1 MKKHYIKNLLK
12 HWHDF
17 RLKLFFEGIL
27 TGVFAGFVVVCFR
40 YMLAWTDPQRDKL
53 FAFLRSSAF
62 GWTALWFLVL
72 IIISVILSWLIKM
85 APMSTGSGIPQ
96 VKGILAGLLQA
107 ANWVKIIVAKFAG
120 GLLGIGAGLSLGRE
134 GPSVQLGAAAAQ
146 GISRLLK
153 RPGLEEK
160 YLITSGAGAGLA
172 AAFNAPLAGVVFALE
187 ELHKNFS
194 PVVLATTVAAAV
206 TADVVTRYVL
216 GQNPV
221 FSFHNIPLIPFHYY
235 LYVVVLGLIVGASGV
250 LYNSGLVKFQI
261 FYEKLPRWLPSGL
274 KPAIPLVAAGF
285 LGFFLPQ
292 ALSGGD
298 RLINS
303 LQQMHYALYILLT
316 ILAVKFLFT
325 LLCYGTGVPGGI
337 FMPLLAIG
345 AVTGNV
351 FGSVVA
357 RYLHVDPIYMSNFII
372 LAMAAHF
379 SAIVK
384 APITGSILVLEMT
397 GSFEQLLPLIAVS
410 MSAYIASDLLEGKPI
425 YDVLLNRILAK
436 QSPAQE
442 LAPDVHDEE
451 KHILEKV
458 VLLGAPVCDRK
469 VCEIEWPA
477 NSLLVGLR
485 RGDSELIPAP
495 DTVVYPGDYLI
506 VMSGT
511 AALSRVHSY
520 LQELVGEE
528 SLSIEEDT
536 QRSSRAKLAEL
547 REKRLIIDNEK

>member
-1 MKKHYIKNLLK
+1 MEKHHINIRNLLK

-17 RLKLFFEGIL
+17 RLQLFFEGIL
-27 TGVFAGFVVVCFR
+27 AGAFAGVVVVCFR
-40 YMLAWTDPQRDKL
+40 YVLAWTDPRRDNL
-53 FAFLRSSAF
+53 LAFLRSSAF
-62 GWTALWFLVL
+62 GWTALWVFAL
-72 IIISVILSWLIKM
+72 IIIGVILSWLIKI

-107 ANWVKIIVAKFAG
+107 ANWVKIIVAKFVG
-120 GLLGIGAGLSLGRE
+120 GLLGIGMGLSLGRE

-153 RPGLEEK
+153 RPALEEK

-216 GQNPV
+216 GQAPV
-221 FSFHNIPLIPFHYY
+221 FSFHNIPLMPFHYY
-235 LYVVVLGLIVGASGV
+235 LYVVILGLIVGASGV
-250 LYNSGLVKFQI
+250 LYNAGLVKFQI

-274 KPAIPLVAAGF
+274 KPAIPLLVAGS
-285 LGFFLPQ
+285 LGLFLPQ

-303 LQQMHYALYILLT
+303 LQQMHYAVYILLI

-357 RYLHVDPIYMSNFII
+357 RYLNVDPIYISNFII

-384 APITGSILVLEMT
+384 APITGSILILEMT

-425 YDVLLNRILAK
+425 YDVLLTRILAK
-436 QSPAQE
+436 QRSAQQPAHHE
-442 LAPDVHDEE
+442 HDEK
-451 KHILEKV
+451 KHIWEKV
-458 VLLGAPVCDRK
+458 VGLGAPVCNSK
-469 VCEIEWPA
+469 VCEIAWPE
-477 NSLLVGLR
+477 NSLLVGVR
-485 RGDSELIPAP
+485 RGDAEFIPTQE
-495 DTVVYPGDYLI
+495 TVIYPGDYLI
-506 VMSGT
+506 VLSGT
-511 AALSRVHSY
+511 LSHVHGR

-528 SLSIEEDT
+528 SLLVEDHL
-536 QRSSRAKLAEL
+536 QHAYVAKPCEP
-547 REKRLIIDNEK
+547 

>member
-1 MKKHYIKNLLK
+1 MKKHYIKDMLE

-27 TGVFAGFVVVCFR
+27 AGAFAGVVVVCFR
-40 YMLAWTDPQRDKL
+40 YALAWTDPKRDSL

-62 GWTALWFLVL
+62 GWTALWFFAL
-72 IIISVILSWLIKM
+72 IIIGMILSWLIKM

-107 ANWVKIIVAKFAG
+107 ANWMKIIVAKFVG
-120 GLLGIGAGLSLGRE
+120 GFLGIGAGLALGRE

-153 RPGLEEK
+153 RPALEEK

-216 GQNPV
+216 GQAPV
-221 FSFHNIPLIPFHYY
+221 FSFHNIPLMPFHYY
-235 LYVVVLGLIVGASGV
+235 LYVAVLGLIVGASGV

-274 KPAIPLVAAGF
+274 KPAIPLAAAGL
-285 LGFFLPQ
+285 LGFVLPQ

-303 LQQMHYALYILLT
+303 LQQMNYAVYILLI
-316 ILAVKFLFT
+316 ILAVKFIFT

-337 FMPLLAIG
+337 FMPLLALG
-345 AVTGNV
+345 AITGNV

-357 RYLHVDPIYMSNFII
+357 
-372 LAMAAHF
+372 
-379 SAIVK
+379 K
-384 APITGSILVLEMT
+384 
-397 GSFEQLLPLIAVS
+397 
-410 MSAYIASDLLEGKPI
+410 
-425 YDVLLNRILAK
+425 
-436 QSPAQE
+436 
-442 LAPDVHDEE
+442 
-451 KHILEKV
+451 
-458 VLLGAPVCDRK
+458 
-469 VCEIEWPA
+469 
-477 NSLLVGLR
+477 
-485 RGDSELIPAP
+485 SEC
-495 DTVVYPGDYLI
+495 
-506 VMSGT
+506 
-511 AALSRVHSY
+511 
-520 LQELVGEE
+520 
-528 SLSIEEDT
+528 
-536 QRSSRAKLAEL
+536 
-547 REKRLIIDNEK
+547 